1 MCVPEI
7 GDFMRRLL
15 LVFVLVTIGSAA
27 AFAQPAPP
35 ASSSEG
41 FELLKKVAQQYA
53 EANSYYIESVEERT
67 TTTEYSHSWQK
78 TITTA
83 AQAPGDRFHYE
94 GHSSSGSAMK
104 VADGK
109 TAWIYSVDEQRY
121 TAKPQSLMTASKQI
135 ISGTPEWAT
144 FQAQNLRRNLG
155 DMAKSLKSA
164 DRLPDAT
171 LVVNGHEVSCNVVR
185 VQNSDQKRL
194 SPDYR
199 FDKTIWIDKTHMT
212 FVKTIEHADAYL
224 FLSST
229 TRIPMEEEIITV
241 FTRAELNN
249 SVHDELFT
257 FIPPSDAKLI
267 EDYPD
272 PRNSFGGTHLTGDQV
287 PSLKLKSADGK
298 VVSIESF
305 RGKPVLLDFWATW
318 CGPCVED
325 MPQLAQLN
333 AEANDKGL
341 VLLLIDEDED
351 APTAT
356 AFLSKKGY
364 NWTDFHDGDGEIEK
378 LVGEAGIPRTI
389 LIDANGKITYD
400 ASGMDEDKLRTEI
413 AKLGPE
419 YASLAPKP
427 KQAPCMSSK

>member
-1 MCVPEI
+1 
-7 GDFMRRLL
+7 MRSPLF
-15 LVFVLVTIGSAA
+15 VFVLATLGATA
-27 AFAQPAPP
+27 AFAQSP
-35 ASSSEG
+35 ASANPSDG
-41 FELLKKVAQQYA
+41 LELLKKVAQQYA
-53 EANSYYIESVEERT
+53 EADSYYIESVEERT
-67 TTTEYSHSWQK
+67 STTEFSHSWEK

-104 VADGK
+104 IADGK
-109 TAWIYSVDEQRY
+109 TAWIYSADGHRY

-135 ISGTPEWAT
+135 MSGTPEWAT
-144 FQAQNLRRNLG
+144 FRAENLRKNLG

-185 VQNSDQKRL
+185 VQNSDRKRL
-194 SPDYR
+194 SPDYT
-199 FDKTIWIDKTHMT
+199 FDKTVWIDKTHMT
-212 FVKTIEHADAYL
+212 FVKTSEHAHAYL
-224 FLSST
+224 FLSSS
-229 TRIPMEEEIITV
+229 TRVPMEEEIITV
-241 FTRAELNN
+241 FTKAELND

-267 EDYPD
+267 QDFPD
-272 PRNSFGGTHLTGDQV
+272 PRNNFGGTDLTGDQV

-318 CGPCVED
+318 CGPCVEAL
-325 MPQLAQLN
+325 PQLAQIY
-333 AEANDKGL
+333 AEAKDKGF
-341 VLLLIDEDED
+341 VLLAVDQDEE
-351 APTAT
+351 ANTGAE
-356 AFLSKKGY
+356 FLLKKGY
-364 NWTDFHDGDGEIEK
+364 NWPDFHDGNGEVEK
-378 LVGEAGIPRTI
+378 LVGSSGIPRTM
-389 LIDANGKITYD
+389 LVDAQGKITYD

-413 AKLGPE
+413 ARLGPD

-427 KQAPCMSSK
+427 KQAPCTACK